1 MLNYTG
7 FIAALAELNGLERG
21 LWWLSKYAAGFFLNF
36 YWRQC
41 LENYYLCLLKGT
53 SEYII

>member
-36 YWRQC
+36 YWQQC